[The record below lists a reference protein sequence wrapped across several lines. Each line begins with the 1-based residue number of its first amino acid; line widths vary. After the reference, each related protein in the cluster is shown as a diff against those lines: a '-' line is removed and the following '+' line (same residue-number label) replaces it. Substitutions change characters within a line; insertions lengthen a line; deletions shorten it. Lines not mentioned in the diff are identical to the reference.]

1 MIQTWFGVRQG
12 ADQLMYLGTLGIQH
26 FPIYILSLSQM
37 KDTIEETRGHT
48 MDAKSQ

>member
-26 FPIYILSLSQM
+26 SPIFIVVTSEGYYRENTGTY
-37 KDTIEETRGHT
+37 DGC
-48 MDAKSQ
+48 